1 MFGER
6 VKDFLENNNIAYEY
20 IKHPRE
26 FSATRTCQSAHV
38 PGSEF
43 AKTVILKIDG
53 KLTMAVVTAN
63 QMVYPGFLKNFFP
76 AERIELANESE
87 FKNYF
92 PDCEIGAM
100 PPFGNLYGID
110 EFISMDL
117 TKDEYIIFNAGS
129 HTALIKMRYNDFQK
143 LVHPKIINL
152 HYEWR

>member
-1 MFGER
+1 MLGER
-6 VKDFLENNNIAYEY
+6 VKDFLEKNNVAYEY
-20 IKHPRE
+20 INHPRE

-38 PGSEF
+38 HGSEF
-43 AKTVILKIDG
+43 AKIVILKIDG

-76 AERIELANESE
+76 AEKIELANESE

-100 PPFGNLYGID
+100 PPFGNLYGMD

-117 TKDEYIIFNAGS
+117 TKDEYILFNAGS
-129 HTALIKMRYNDFQK
+129 HTELIKMRYNDFQK